1 MQVEMKRPLVIFYAL
16 IIYAVAEL
24 IWWGYMLVRLQ
35 PQRTAMILGEGS
47 MFILVFTVGAISL
60 HKSIKKERKLQEQ
73 KRNFLLSVTHE
84 LKSPLAS
91 IKLLLQTIQK
101 RELTKQQVQ
110 DFIGKSLLDI
120 ERLDDMVEN
129 MLLASK
135 IDNRS
140 YTFPK
145 ANFNLSVLV
154 DNIVNRLQ
162 LNKCDINE
170 QLINAEIEPKIEM
183 TGDKFAL
190 TSVVT
195 NLIENAIKYSAPCE
209 VVDVKLYS
217 RDGKIFLEVADHG
230 IGIADNEKS
239 RIFEKFYRVGSEDTR
254 NTKGTGLGL
263 YIVKEV
269 LEKHEASIK
278 VKDNEPT
285 GSIFEIVF
293 A

>member
-1 MQVEMKRPLVIFYAL
+1 MKKSLVIFYAI

-24 IWWGYMLVRLQ
+24 MWWGYMLAKLQ
-35 PQRTAMILGEGS
+35 PKRLGMIMGEGS
-47 MFILVFTVGAISL
+47 MFVVVFLLGAYYM
-60 HKSIKKERKLQEQ
+60 HKSINKEKKLMEQ
-73 KRNFLLSVTHE
+73 KKNFLLSVTHE

-91 IKLLLQTIQK
+91 IKILLQTIQK
-101 RELTKQQVQ
+101 RDLTKSQVL
-110 DFIGKSLLDI
+110 DFIDKSLLDV

-145 ANFNLSVLV
+145 AKFNLSVLV
-154 DNIVNRLQ
+154 DSIVNRLQ
-162 LNKCDINE
+162 ISKCDCNQQI
-170 QLINAEIEPKIEM
+170 IHAEIEPKIEI

-195 NLIENAIKYSAPCE
+195 NLVENAVKYSSPCE
-209 VVDVKLYS
+209 TVDVKLFEKE
-217 RDGKIFLEVADHG
+217 GKIYFQVADHG

-239 RIFEKFYRVGSEDTR
+239 RIFDKFYRVGSEDTR

-269 LEKHEASIK
+269 LDKHQASIK
-278 VKDNEPT
+278 VKDNRPA
-285 GSIFEIVF
+285 GSVFEVVF
-293 A
+293 ALT

>member
-1 MQVEMKRPLVIFYAL
+1 MKRPLVIFYAL

-24 IWWGYMLVRLQ
+24 IWWGYMLVKLQ
-35 PQRTAMILGEGS
+35 PARTGMIMGEGLT
-47 MFILVFTVGAISL
+47 FVVVFTIGALSL
-60 HKSIKKERKLQEQ
+60 HRSVKRERRLQEQ
-73 KRNFLLSVTHE
+73 KKNFLLSVTHE

-101 RELTKQQVQ
+101 RSLNKEQIL
-110 DFIGKSLLDI
+110 DFIDKSLLDI

-135 IDNRS
+135 IDNQS

-145 ANFNLSVLV
+145 ASFNLSVLV
-154 DNIVNRLQ
+154 DSIVNRLQ
-162 LNKCDINE
+162 ITRCDCNQQI
-170 QLINAEIEPKIEM
+170 IDAEIEPKIEI

-195 NLIENAIKYSAPCE
+195 NLIENAVKYSKPCE
-209 VVDVKLYS
+209 SVGVKLFS
-217 RDGKIFLEVADHG
+217 KEDKIYLQVADHG
-230 IGIADNEKS
+230 IGIADEEKS
-239 RIFEKFYRVGSEDTR
+239 RIFDKFYRVGSEDTR

-269 LEKHEASIK
+269 LNKHQASIR
-278 VKDNEPT
+278 VKDNRPA
-285 GSIFEIVF
+285 GSIFEVVF
-293 A
+293 GLS